1 MRFIYSLFVWLYT
14 FGIVLLAPFNPK
26 AKLWAKGRKEWK
38 KKLTEIDFVGHEIF
52 WFHCASLGEFEQGRP
67 LIEAIKSQGK
77 YKIVLTFFSPSG
89 YELQKNYPLADWVF
103 YLPADTMS
111 NAHFFI
117 NSIQPKA
124 VFFIKYE
131 FWFNYLFVLKRNKIP
146 VFLISGIFREQQHF
160 FKWYGAWASKQL
172 NAFNYFFVQNQKSLE
187 LLNNIG
193 YKNVL
198 VTGDTRFDRVIQI
211 MQKSVRHDIIE
222 LFVKDFDVIVAGSTY
237 FDDEKLLKNCYNN
250 LIKERKNLKI
260 VIAPHQI
267 SQNRINEIESL
278 FGIENCIRFSQI
290 KSQELQKSVLII
302 DNIGML
308 SSLYHYATVAYIGG
322 GFGKGIHNTLE
333 AAVYGI
339 PLVYGSNY
347 HKFDEAK
354 ALINC
359 GAAFEITNE
368 ASLNEILQK
377 LFIDEVYR
385 KDCGLK
391 ASQYIADHKGSL
403 EKIMMAL
410 KSKNILN

>member
-14 FGIVLLAPFNPK
+14 FGIVLFAAFNPK
-26 AKLWAKGRKEWK
+26 AKLWANGRKDWK
-38 KKLTEIDFVGHEIF
+38 KKLAEIDFIGHDIF

-103 YLPADTMS
+103 YLPADTIS

-117 NSIQPKA
+117 NSIQPKS

-172 NAFNYFFVQNQKSLE
+172 KAFNYFFVQNQKSLE
-187 LLNNIG
+187 LLNSIG

-211 MQKSVRHDIIE
+211 MQKSVNYDIIS
-222 LFVKDFDVIVAGSTY
+222 LFAKDFNVIVAGSTY
-237 FDDEKLLKNCYNN
+237 IEDEKIIKNCFNSLLKD
-250 LIKERKNLKI
+250 KNLKI
-260 VIAPHQI
+260 IIAPHQV

-290 KSQELQKSVLII
+290 KTQELHKKVLII

-308 SSLYHYATVAYIGG
+308 SSLYRYSIVAYIGG

-339 PLVYGSNY
+339 PLVFGSNF

-354 ALINC
+354 ALIKC
-359 GAAFEITNE
+359 GAAFEINNE
-368 ASLNEILQK
+368 ASLNEIMQK
-377 LFIDEVYR
+377 LLTDEVYR
-385 KDCGLK
+385 KECGLK
-391 ASQYIADHKGSL
+391 SSQFIADHEGSL
-403 EKIMMAL
+403 EKIMSAL
-410 KSKNILN
+410 KSKLIIN